1 MVNRIY
7 TMISILLTS
16 DIHFGTG
23 KALPYID
30 DSVRFVTFQRI
41 CTIAKQHTIFIIAGD
56 LFEGTIAQ
64 NSYYNSVKEL
74 MQSLLQEGVKIIY
87 IPGEAELE
95 DTKNI
100 DAIYE
105 IPSTV
110 TLFGRM
116 GNYCDLA
123 FDKEIVYV
131 YGGDSDIKS
140 TVKVSQEGFHIGIF
154 HIDLE
159 ENNHN
164 SADTQAVS
172 VKLLKS
178 MPLDFYA
185 LGHHH
190 YFSLYKYKNK
200 IIGAYPGSP
209 EAVTLDETGDRYIL
223 SITVMN
229 NEIHQIKRITVNS
242 LRIESLTIQCDT
254 VHSNDEL
261 HELLKPYN
269 KPSIVL
275 RCTLQGVRSFD
286 SHHIV
291 AVCNRCAGV
300 MLQDNSK
307 LSGEFICAMYKDEK
321 TLKGYFFTEL
331 QKNLDNVNSDI
342 MLDII
347 NDIENTCSTYKGD
360 L

>member
-1 MVNRIY
+1 
-7 TMISILLTS
+7 MISILLMS
-16 DIHFGTG
+16 DIHFGSD

-30 DSVRFVTFQRI
+30 DSVRFATFQKI
-41 CTIAKQHTIFIIAGD
+41 CMIARQHSIFIIAGD

-64 NSYYNSVKEL
+64 NPYYSSIKEL
-74 MQSLLQEGVKIIY
+74 LQSLVQEGVKIIY

-95 DTKNI
+95 DNNNI
-100 DAIYE
+100 DVIHE

-110 TLFGRM
+110 TLFGRSK
-116 GNYCDLA
+116 NYFDLVL
-123 FDKEIVYV
+123 DKEIVYC
-131 YGGDSDIKS
+131 YGGDSDIASITKA
-140 TVKVSQEGFHIGIF
+140 SQEGFHIGIF

-164 SADTQAVS
+164 AIDSHVIS

-190 YFSLYKYKNK
+190 NFSMYKYKNK

-209 EAVTLDETGDRYIL
+209 EAVALGETCDRYVL

-242 LRIESLTIQCDT
+242 LRIESLTIQCNSIK
-254 VHSNDEL
+254 SNDEL
-261 HELLKPYN
+261 HHILKPYN

-275 RCTLQGVRSFD
+275 HCTLEGVRSFD
-286 SHHIV
+286 SNHIV
-291 AVCNRCAGV
+291 ALCDRCAGV
-300 MLQDNSK
+300 IFQDNSK
-307 LSGEFICAMYKDEK
+307 LSGEFICAKYKDEK

-331 QKNLDNVNSDI
+331 QKNFDNVAGDI

>member
-1 MVNRIY
+1 
-7 TMISILLTS
+7 MISILLMS
-16 DIHFGTG
+16 DMHFGTD

-30 DSVRFVTFQRI
+30 DSVRFATFQRI
-41 CTIAKQHTIFIIAGD
+41 CTIARQHAVFIIAGD
-56 LFEGTIAQ
+56 LFEGAIVQ
-64 NSYYNSVKEL
+64 NPYYSSVKEL
-74 MQSLLQEGVKIIY
+74 LQSLLQEGVKIIY
-87 IPGEAELE
+87 IPGEAELNDNE
-95 DTKNI
+95 NTNAMYD
-100 DAIYE
+100 

-110 TLFGRM
+110 TLFGRIDS
-116 GNYCDLA
+116 YCELA
-123 FDKEIVYV
+123 FDKEKVYC
-131 YGGDSDIKS
+131 YGGDSDIKNIA
-140 TVKVSQEGFHIGIF
+140 KVSREGFHIGVF

-164 SADTQAVS
+164 ATTTHAVS
-172 VKLLKS
+172 VKLLKT
-178 MPLDFYA
+178 MPLDFYT

-190 YFSLYKYKNK
+190 NFSLYKYKNK

-223 SITVMN
+223 SISVMN

-242 LRIESLTIQCDT
+242 LRIESLAIQCDT

-261 HELLKPYN
+261 HHLLHPYN
-269 KPSIVL
+269 KPSVVL
-275 RCTLQGVRSFD
+275 RCTLEGIRSFD
-286 SHHIV
+286 SNLIK
-291 AVCNRCAGV
+291 AICNRCADV
-300 MLQDNSK
+300 ILQDNSK
-307 LSGEFICAMYKDEK
+307 LSGEFICAMHKDEK

-331 QKNLDNVNSDI
+331 HKNFTNVAADI

>member
-1 MVNRIY
+1 
-7 TMISILLTS
+7 MISILLMS
-16 DIHFGTG
+16 DIHFGSDT
-23 KALPYID
+23 ALPYID
-30 DSVRFVTFQRI
+30 DSVRFATFQKI
-41 CTIAKQHTIFIIAGD
+41 CMIAKQHSIFIIAGD

-64 NSYYNSVKEL
+64 NPYYSSIKDL
-74 MQSLLQEGVKIIY
+74 LQSLVQEGVKIIY

-95 DTKNI
+95 DDSNRDVI
-100 DAIYE
+100 RE

-110 TLFGRM
+110 TLFGSSN
-116 GNYCDLA
+116 NYCDLVL
-123 FDKEIVYV
+123 DKEIVYC
-131 YGGDSDIKS
+131 YGGNNDIASVTKAS
-140 TVKVSQEGFHIGIF
+140 KEGFHIGVF

-159 ENNHN
+159 ENNHTTG
-164 SADTQAVS
+164 DPHVIS

-190 YFSLYKYKNK
+190 NFSMYKYKNK

-209 EAVTLDETGDRYIL
+209 EAVTLEETGDRYVL

-242 LRIESLTIQCDT
+242 LRIESLTVQCDSI
-254 VHSNDEL
+254 HSNDEL
-261 HELLKPYN
+261 QNLLKPYN

-275 RCTLQGVRSFD
+275 HCILEGVRSFD
-286 SHHIV
+286 SNQIL
-291 AVCNRCAGV
+291 AICNRCAGV
-300 MLQDNSK
+300 MIKDNSK

-331 QKNLDNVNSDI
+331 QKNFDNVAGDI
-342 MLDII
+342 VLDII
-347 NDIENTCSTYKGD
+347 NDIENICSTYKGD

>member
-1 MVNRIY
+1 
-7 TMISILLTS
+7 MISILLMS
-16 DIHFGTG
+16 DIHFGSDT
-23 KALPYID
+23 ALPYID
-30 DSVRFVTFQRI
+30 DSVRFATFQKI
-41 CTIAKQHTIFIIAGD
+41 CMIAKQHSIFIIAGD

-64 NSYYNSVKEL
+64 NPYYSSIKDL
-74 MQSLLQEGVKIIY
+74 LQSLVQEGVKIIY

-95 DTKNI
+95 DGSNRDVI
-100 DAIYE
+100 RE

-110 TLFGRM
+110 TLFGSSN
-116 GNYCDLA
+116 NYCDLVL
-123 FDKEIVYV
+123 DKEIVYC
-131 YGGDSDIKS
+131 YGGNNDIASVTKAS
-140 TVKVSQEGFHIGIF
+140 REGFHIGVF

-159 ENNHN
+159 ENNHTTGD
-164 SADTQAVS
+164 SHVIS

-190 YFSLYKYKNK
+190 NFSMYKYKNK

-209 EAVTLDETGDRYIL
+209 EAVTLEETGDRYVL

-242 LRIESLTIQCDT
+242 LRIESLTVQCDSI
-254 VHSNDEL
+254 HSNDEL
-261 HELLKPYN
+261 QNLLKPYN

-275 RCTLQGVRSFD
+275 HCILEGVRSFD
-286 SHHIV
+286 SNQIL
-291 AVCNRCAGV
+291 AICNRCAGV
-300 MLQDNSK
+300 MIKDNSK

-331 QKNLDNVNSDI
+331 QKNFDNVAGDI

-347 NDIENTCSTYKGD
+347 NDIENICSTYKGD